1 MHLHGII
8 ILIKFCSV
16 YVCLF
21 VYVRQLNIFNPKL
34 NRGVSPFIL
43 FLDSLVTCKNLK
55 TKEKTSRYTVIHR
68 SGRGRSLVVGSI
80 MRAFHYKV
88 SWTLWILHVLQCG
101 LWKQT
106 SAMCPRNSILM
117 TEFGQRAMIS
127 QRSNSIILAT
137 LWQTEGMRS

>member
-88 SWTLWILHVLQCG
+88 S
-101 LWKQT
+101 
-106 SAMCPRNSILM
+106 
-117 TEFGQRAMIS
+117 
-127 QRSNSIILAT
+127 
-137 LWQTEGMRS
+137 